1 MNNYSKEI
9 ITFKDL
15 NVEKVKIE
23 GKEKFVY
30 VTGKILAQN
39 CPWCGKLASKSKGY
53 GTTRIIKYV
62 DLEEYHTYLVY
73 KPKRLRCECGKSFT
87 IKCNEI
93 QSKSRISKLQK
104 EKILY
109 DLATKES
116 LKEIAKRNNV
126 SITKVTEILDMISY
140 PLDEIGEVVC
150 IDDFKGNLGGVKFQT
165 VMCNPETGK
174 ITNIYPTRYKEDLL
188 GEISKIPRYKRDKVK
203 FYICDMNKTYID
215 VGKLLFRNAKI
226 VIDKFHYTQLI
237 TQAFEKIRKRVQ
249 SNLSDKERKKFKHNR
264 FVLLK
269 RENKLKKNEKID
281 EYKKLDAMLNT
292 SKELENAYI
301 MLQKFYKI
309 NKMKEKEEVKKE
321 LIKYQSKCEEFEL
334 EEFVEALKT
343 INKYFEYI
351 LNAFDTQYTN
361 GFTEGINNLVKSIK
375 RIGFGYR
382 NKERFLKRMM
392 HIQAYGNGKKQ

>member
-1 MNNYSKEI
+1 M
-9 ITFKDL
+9 
-15 NVEKVKIE
+15 
-23 GKEKFVY
+23 
-30 VTGKILAQN
+30 
-39 CPWCGKLASKSKGY
+39 
-53 GTTRIIKYV
+53 
-62 DLEEYHTYLVY
+62 
-73 KPKRLRCECGKSFT
+73 
-87 IKCNEI
+87 
-93 QSKSRISKLQK
+93 
-104 EKILY
+104 
-109 DLATKES
+109 
-116 LKEIAKRNNV
+116 
-126 SITKVTEILDMISY
+126 
-140 PLDEIGEVVC
+140 
-150 IDDFKGNLGGVKFQT
+150 
-165 VMCNPETGK
+165 
-174 ITNIYPTRYKEDLL
+174 
-188 GEISKIPRYKRDKVK
+188 
-203 FYICDMNKTYID
+203 
-215 VGKLLFRNAKI
+215 FRNAKI

-321 LIKYQSKCEEFEL
+321 LIKYQSKCEELEL

-351 LNAFDTQYTN
+351 LNAFDTLYTN